1 MTAVPDLLSPR
12 LRLVA
17 LDPRFLQWCMAA
29 HHQCAA
35 DWLGCDLPAEWLES
49 WTLMALRHRDL
60 TLNPAYAP
68 WGLRAIITRDSDE
81 MIGHIGFHTPP
92 DPAYLRDLGTR
103 GIEVGYEIYPAKRRQ
118 GYASEALYSMLS
130 FAAAQGVSHA
140 ILSISPTNLPS
151 TRLAMRYGF
160 SRFGEQMD
168 EEDGLEIIYRL
179 PLDTGLPSP
188 VHVAGR

>member
-1 MTAVPDLLSPR
+1 MPAVPDLITPR

-35 DWLGCDLPAEWLES
+35 DWLGCALPAEWLEN

-68 WGLRAIITRDSDE
+68 WGLRAIILAEQGE

-92 DPAYLRDLGTR
+92 NPPYLQALGTD
-103 GIEVGYEIYPAKRRQ
+103 GIELGYEVYPDWRRQ
-118 GYASEALYSMLS
+118 GVASEALQSMLA
-130 FAAAQGVSHA
+130 FASSQGVGHA
-140 ILSISPTNLPS
+140 ILSISPDNLPS
-151 TRLAMRYGF
+151 TRLAMRHGF
-160 SRFGEQMD
+160 SRFGEQID
-168 EEDGLEIIYRL
+168 DEDGLEIIYRRPL
-179 PLDTGLPSP
+179 P
-188 VHVAGR
+188 

>member
-1 MTAVPDLLSPR
+1 MSAVPDLLSPR

-35 DWLGCDLPAEWLES
+35 DWLGCDLPAEWVEN

-68 WGLRAIITRDSDE
+68 WGLRAIITRDSGE

-92 DPAYLRDLGTR
+92 DPAYLRDLGTT
-103 GIEVGYEIYPAKRRQ
+103 GIEVGYEIYPAMRRQ
-118 GYASEALYSMLS
+118 GYASEALHSMLS

-140 ILSISPTNLPS
+140 ILSISPDNLPS
-151 TRLAMRYGF
+151 TRLAMRHGF
-160 SRFGEQMD
+160 SLFGEQMD
-168 EEDGLEIIYRL
+168 DEDGLELIYRL
-179 PLDTGLPSP
+179 ALSASVTSP
-188 VHVAGR
+188 ADSAAN